1 MIDDRRPRDSLR
13 CSEVALAVFVV
24 ALTFFV
30 SGCPTAPR
38 VTGGG
43 PDLAAS
49 PGAVAALRPL
59 ADAPSDGDAGFVPPP
74 PVPSSSPDYIE
85 AQFLDTY
92 RLFVPRDFTSQ
103 EKAER
108 WSRYY
113 QGRWVRWSGQLRFV
127 TSEAFLFH
135 HLGAT
140 SSYEVS
146 LMVAEPER
154 SRLRHK
160 LQLGRFYNYVGRLLR
175 YDGMFRVIVLEQG
188 SVLHADDLGV
198 PGTLAT
204 LPWSRELPPLP
215 SLSPPPPSQP
225 DPEPPVRPMLH

>member
-1 MIDDRRPRDSLR
+1 M
-13 CSEVALAVFVV
+13 
-24 ALTFFV
+24 
-30 SGCPTAPR
+30 
-38 VTGGG
+38 
-43 PDLAAS
+43 
-49 PGAVAALRPL
+49 
-59 ADAPSDGDAGFVPPP
+59 
-74 PVPSSSPDYIE
+74 
-85 AQFLDTY
+85 
-92 RLFVPRDFTSQ
+92 
-103 EKAER
+103 
-108 WSRYY
+108 
-113 QGRWVRWSGQLRFV
+113 

-198 PGTLAT
+198 PGTLPAA
-204 LPWSRELPPLP
+204 SESARSSAARASDA
-215 SLSPPPPSQP
+215 SLAVPTSAETCARTIASAQTQP
-225 DPEPPVRPMLH
+225 